1 MFKPASLPTAAKA
14 PPSTFLG
21 RPTPFGPDG
30 ATRNSPVFGV
40 YALRRVVAPR
50 PPGQCWPPPGRTLSS
65 RRHPHSMFEL
75 VFPVALFAVSMSIT
89 PGPNNVMVTASGA
102 NFGYRRTIPHLLGIG
117 LGFPAMVCAV
127 GFGPAAC
134 GRSHAAFG
142 QRFIPAEP

>member
-1 MFKPASLPTAAKA
+1 
-14 PPSTFLG
+14 
-21 RPTPFGPDG
+21 
-30 ATRNSPVFGV
+30 
-40 YALRRVVAPR
+40 
-50 PPGQCWPPPGRTLSS
+50 
-65 RRHPHSMFEL
+65 MFEL

-127 GFGPAAC
+127 GFGPAA
-134 GRSHAAFG
+134 GGQSHAAFG